1 MKRYKIY
8 ITLDTYDMSYECEVK
23 MCEIF
28 FSDWNF
34 VLYSVQKVCW
44 LLFETKYTCYRSYIV
59 IQICNTIQDNRI
71 RFSNYKTKFTLQ
83 QHNAS
88 GMDIVQSLHSISQK
102 KCICGPVH
110 SWTIISLKMFSPK
123 ITLRNETRTFFN
135 FYYYSKSFN

>member
-8 ITLDTYDMSYECEVK
+8 ITLDTLYDMSYECEVK

-34 VLYSVQKVCW
+34 VLYSVQKVCS
-44 LLFETKYTCYRSYIV
+44 LQFETKYTSYRSYIV
-59 IQICNTIQDNRI
+59 IQSCNTIQDNRI

-88 GMDIVQSLHSISQK
+88 GMNIVQSKHLISQK
-102 KCICGPVH
+102 NVFVGQSIVEPSFLSKC
-110 SWTIISLKMFSPK
+110 FPK
-123 ITLRNETRTFFN
+123 KLLFLLFQLNSQKRN
-135 FYYYSKSFN
+135 